1 MYVSDIRFTLS
12 SRSED
17 ALNNE
22 RLVVAFVS
30 VDPLRLVARFM
41 LREMN
46 RFGARI
52 DSRRLRKYISA
63 LPIEVKVSGTLV
75 GVERLCKNRCRDDT
89 QQRRGGENH
98 FHVVLL
104 S

>member
-1 MYVSDIRFTLS
+1 
-12 SRSED
+12 
-17 ALNNE
+17 
-22 RLVVAFVS
+22 
-30 VDPLRLVARFM
+30 M

-46 RFGARI
+46 RFGARVN
-52 DSRRLRKYISA
+52 SRRLRKYISA

-75 GVERLCKNRCRDDT
+75 GVERLRKNRCRDDT
-89 QQRRGGENH
+89 QQSRGCENH

>member
-1 MYVSDIRFTLS
+1 M
-12 SRSED
+12 
-17 ALNNE
+17 NNE

-30 VDPLRLVARFM
+30 VDLLRLVARFM

-46 RFGARI
+46 RLGARI

-75 GVERLCKNRCRDDT
+75 GVEGLRKNRCRDDT
-89 QQRRGGENH
+89 QQSRGGEQ

>member
-1 MYVSDIRFTLS
+1 MLGGQRY
-12 SRSED
+12 EQ
-17 ALNNE
+17 E

-30 VDPLRLVARFM
+30 MGPLGLVARSM

-46 RFGARI
+46 RLGARI
-52 DSRRLRKYISA
+52 DNRRTRKYISA
-63 LPIEVKVSGTLV
+63 LPIEVNVSGTHV
-75 GVERLCKNRCRDDT
+75 GVERLRKNRCRDDT

>member
-1 MYVSDIRFTLS
+1 M
-12 SRSED
+12 
-17 ALNNE
+17 NNE

-30 VDPLRLVARFM
+30 VDLLRLVARFM

-46 RFGARI
+46 RLGARI
-52 DSRRLRKYISA
+52 DNRRTRKYISA

-75 GVERLCKNRCRDDT
+75 GVEGLRKNRCRDDT
-89 QQRRGGENH
+89 QQSRGGEQ